1 MTQRFI
7 AERKVIC
14 EEISTGIRKH
24 VTIRIGVPY
33 WPPGDPF
40 ASCPVEYLGMFDEFA
55 DAKGVD
61 TLQALQQAADVDDML
76 RRLGHKYRFFWESG
90 DPYFDSE

>member
-1 MTQRFI
+1 MTKMFI
-7 AERKVIC
+7 AERKVIS
-14 EEISTGIRKH
+14 EEISTGVRKN

-33 WPPGDPF
+33 LVPGDPF
-40 ASCPVEYLGMFDEFA
+40 ASCPVEYLGLFDEFA

-61 TLQALQQAADVDDML
+61 TLQALQQATDVDDML

-90 DPYFDSE
+90 DPYFDVE

>member
-1 MTQRFI
+1 MEQRFI

-40 ASCPVEYLGMFDEFA
+40 ASCPVDFLGLFDEFA

-61 TLQALQQAADVDDML
+61 TLQALELAVNVDDML

-90 DPYFDSE
+90 DPYFDE

>member
-1 MTQRFI
+1 MAQRFM

-14 EEISTGIRKH
+14 DEISTGIRQH

-40 ASCPVEYLGMFDEFA
+40 ASCPVEYLGLFDEFS

-61 TLQALQQAADVDDML
+61 TLQALQQAADVDDLL

-90 DPYFDSE
+90 DPYFDE